1 MTAETSPPTPS
12 CIVQTGI
19 VRIPHE
25 IVDVT
30 REPVAPGRLVRGAPL
45 QAAMNHYSDAG
56 LAFHCGVWEGDP
68 GAWRV
73 RYTEHE
79 FCHMLAGR
87 VRIVDDRGGEQI
99 VEAGDS
105 FVIPAGFSG
114 VWDVLEPARKLYV
127 VYEPPGG
134 DV

>member
-1 MTAETSPPTPS
+1 MPLAPPSSTPG
-12 CIVQTGI
+12 VTGI
-19 VRIPHE
+19 VRIPHAMAGAA
-25 IVDVT
+25 
-30 REPVAPGRLVRGAPL
+30 REPVSPGRLVRGAPL
-45 QAAMNHYSDAG
+45 QAALNHYSDAG
-56 LAFHCGVWEGDP
+56 LAFHCGVWEGDI

-87 VRIVDDRGGEQI
+87 VRIVDDRGGESL

-105 FVIPAGFSG
+105 FVIPAGFTG
-114 VWDVLEPARKLYV
+114 IWDVLEPARKLYV

-134 DV
+134 DA